1 MTPANVGQIGE
12 RPVRLMND
20 GDKFINTARGK
31 LVDTDALVRVLQTRP
46 IFAVLD
52 VTDPEP
58 LPPDH
63 PLRFLPNCY
72 ITPHIAGAGVYGYLQ
87 IGEMTFRA
95 LVDFFERGVRPD
107 GAIDWATYDIL
118 A

>member
-1 MTPANVGQIGE
+1 
-12 RPVRLMND
+12 
-20 GDKFINTARGK
+20 
-31 LVDTDALVRVLQTRP
+31 
-46 IFAVLD
+46 
-52 VTDPEP
+52 
-58 LPPDH
+58 
-63 PLRFLPNCY
+63 LRFLPNCY